1 MKRLE
6 DVRIGRTWYIVD
18 HELTSTREVDE
29 TDLVISP
36 AEVRMRLERLR
47 EQARE
52 KWIPEDCVRFQV
64 GTEAYKQHLQR
75 RQRDRDRDRRRI
87 AKANWKEID
96 HFRP

>member
-36 AEVRMRLERLR
+36 AEVRMRLAKLR
-47 EQARE
+47 ELARE
-52 KWIPEDCVRFQV
+52 KFIPEDCVPFTV
-64 GTEAYKQHLQR
+64 GTEAYKAHLQR